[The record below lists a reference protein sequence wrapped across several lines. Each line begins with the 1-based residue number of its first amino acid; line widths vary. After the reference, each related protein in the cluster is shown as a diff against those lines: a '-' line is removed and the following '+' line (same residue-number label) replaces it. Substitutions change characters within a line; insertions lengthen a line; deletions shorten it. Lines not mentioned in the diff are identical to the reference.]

1 MIVKIAKIIA
11 SGFYSGYAPIAPGTF
26 GSLFGVILVYFIN
39 SILLRFGVEGN
50 VFIISNILMVV
61 ISYFLGVWAVKKVHD
76 IWKHDDGRIV
86 IDEIV
91 GVWLGLI
98 FIPVDVKYYL
108 LAFVVFR
115 FFDILKPFGIK
126 KIDQLG
132 GDSSVMLDDVLAGI
146 YSMIV
151 VIVTIR
157 YF

>member
-1 MIVKIAKIIA
+1 MKIAKIIA
-11 SGFYSGYAPIAPGTF
+11 SGLYSGYAPVASGTF
-26 GSLFGVILVYFIN
+26 GSLFGVVLVYFIN
-39 SILLRFGVEGN
+39 SILLKFGVEGN
-50 VFIISNILMVV
+50 IFIISNILMVTV
-61 ISYFLGVWAVKKVHD
+61 SYFLGVWAVKKVHR
-76 IWKHDDGRIV
+76 IWEHDDGRIV

-98 FIPVDVKYYL
+98 FIPVEVKYYF

-126 KIDQLG
+126 KIDKLG
-132 GDSSVMLDDVLAGI
+132 GDSSVMLDDVLAGV

-151 VIVTIR
+151 IIVTIR